1 VSRTRAGALARFAS
15 LCAVSFWL
23 GSAPSAA
30 CSVCLPGDPRFS
42 SFGANAEPAGSVSL
56 YLEARRFE
64 KSSGGLPHAHEEG
77 EEEHEHEID
86 EESRGERL
94 DLYLSWAASDRLTF
108 TLDVPFA
115 STRIVSTEDDVRTH
129 STLAGI
135 GDVSLA
141 STLVL
146 WRDRSVLPSRWLEGR
161 LWLKAPTGRD
171 ETKVDGER
179 DPHLQPGTGSFDWGV
194 GLAGVQRFSRG
205 SVFASLFYRENREG
219 SLDYEFG
226 DAFLANLG
234 FETPLGHWLG
244 RPEWDGVTPGLELHF
259 RYAGYDHA
267 DGERYEDSGGAILY
281 ATPTLRLRLPFGVGD
296 RNASLRLA
304 VELPLGQTWLHHEQR
319 EEEVW
324 SLGLLLPF

>member
-1 VSRTRAGALARFAS
+1 VSQTHAGALARLVP
-15 LCAVSFWL
+15 LCIGL
-23 GSAPSAA
+23 GLLAPARAGA

-64 KSSGGLPHAHEEG
+64 KSSGALPHGHEEG
-77 EEEHEHEID
+77 EEEHEHDGD

-94 DLYLSWAASDRLTF
+94 DLHLSWAPTDRLTL
-108 TLDVPFA
+108 TLGLPFA
-115 STRIVSTEDDVRTH
+115 SNRIIEHEEDARTH
-129 STLAGI
+129 STLAGV

-171 ETKVDGER
+171 ETKVDGGR
-179 DPHLQPGTGSFDWGV
+179 DPHLQPGTGSWDWGV
-194 GLAGVQRFSRG
+194 GLAGVQRLSRG
-205 SVFASLFYRENREG
+205 SLYASLFYRENQEG
-219 SLDYEFG
+219 SLGYEFG

-244 RPEWDGVTPGLELHF
+244 RPEWDGVTPGLELNF

-267 DGERYEDSGGAILY
+267 DGVRYDDSGGAILY
-281 ATPTLRLRLPFGVGD
+281 ATPTLRIRLPFGVGD
-296 RNASLRLA
+296 RKASLRAA
-304 VELPLGQTWLHHEQR
+304 VELPLGQTWLHQR
-319 EEEVW
+319 QHEEEIW

>member
-1 VSRTRAGALARFAS
+1 VSRTRAGALARFAG
-15 LCAVSFWL
+15 LCALAFLLRSD
-23 GSAPSAA
+23 PSAA

-42 SFGANAEPAGSVSL
+42 SFGASAEPAGSFSA

-64 KSSGGLPHAHEEG
+64 KTSGGLPHAHEDG
-77 EEEHEHEID
+77 EAHDHEID

-94 DLYLSWAASDRLTF
+94 DLYLSWAPTDRVTL
-108 TLDVPFA
+108 TLDLPFA
-115 STRIVSTEDDVRTH
+115 WNRIITHEEDERTY
-129 STLAGI
+129 STLSGL

-141 STLVL
+141 SSIVL
-146 WRDRSVLPSRWLEGR
+146 WQDRPVLPSRWLEGR

-179 DPHLQPGTGSFDWGV
+179 DPHLQPGTGSWDWGV
-194 GLAGVQRFSRG
+194 GLAGVQRFSRA
-205 SVFASLFYRENREG
+205 SLFASVFYRENSEG
-219 SLDYEFG
+219 SLDYEYG

-244 RPEWDGVTPGLELHF
+244 RPDWDAVTPGLELNF

-267 DGERYEDSGGAILY
+267 DGMRYQDSGGAILY
-281 ATPTLRLRLPFGVGD
+281 ATPSLRIRLPFGVGE
-296 RNASLRLA
+296 RSASLRAA
-304 VELPLGQTWLHHEQR
+304 VQLPVGQTWLHHEQH